1 MKTFIEYLEE
11 NRVTEKEMQL
21 LTEGLQQEWT
31 PELEE
36 KVDQA
41 VDAFLNEYRDEDGN
55 LDIDR
60 FNEEM
65 TNEGLLGSI
74 VGRGSRFFIFSY
86 LGYKYGS
93 KFEIITKSRKFNIF
107 FTWLGF

>member
-36 KVDQA
+36 KVDKA
-41 VDAFLNEYRDEDGN
+41 VDEFLNEYRDKNGD
-55 LDIDR
+55 LDVDR
-60 FNEEM
+60 FN
-65 TNEGLLGSI
+65 N
-74 VGRGSRFFIFSY
+74 
-86 LGYKYGS
+86 
-93 KFEIITKSRKFNIF
+93 
-107 FTWLGF
+107 